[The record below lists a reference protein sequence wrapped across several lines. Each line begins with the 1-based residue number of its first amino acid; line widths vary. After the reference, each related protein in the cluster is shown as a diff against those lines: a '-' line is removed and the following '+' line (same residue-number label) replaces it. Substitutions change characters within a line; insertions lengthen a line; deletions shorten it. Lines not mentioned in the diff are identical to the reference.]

1 MQSIRV
7 TSFRQLHQGLEEF
20 RSHPIM
26 FFRGQSDAEWPLVPK
41 AGRDEFRHMEDDYL
55 FADWK
60 SAVRSNDGIQTR
72 TELEL
77 LALAQH
83 HGLATRLLDW
93 TANPLIAAFFAV
105 WECRD
110 CDAAVFAY
118 KACECLPA
126 NFADSP
132 FEDGSEGNV
141 VGWKPDPFTP
151 RIHRQCGLFTI
162 HHPPTASHYVLRRLE
177 RMVRFVIDRGY
188 RNRLREELVYYGFT
202 RGTLFPDL
210 DGASAHLNWNI
221 HRLFPQKTEGANKTV
236 QRTRASRSARKTKR
250 TSSAAGSRR

>member
-1 MQSIRV
+1 MQTVRI
-7 TSFRQLHQGLEEF
+7 TSFRQLHRGMDEF

-26 FFRGQSDAEWPLVPK
+26 FFRGQSDADWPLVPK
-41 AGRDEFRHMEDDYL
+41 VGRDEFQHVDDDYL

-60 SAVRSNDGIQTR
+60 SAVRSHDGIQTR
-72 TELEL
+72 NELEL

-105 WECRD
+105 WERRD

-118 KACECLPA
+118 QACECLPA
-126 NFADSP
+126 DFSESP
-132 FEDGSEGNV
+132 FRIGSEGNV

-162 HHPPTASHYVLRRLE
+162 HYPPATPHYVLRKLE
-177 RMVRFVIDRGY
+177 RMVRFVIDRAY
-188 RNRLREELVYYGFT
+188 RERLREELAYYGFT

-210 DGASAHLNWNI
+210 DGASAHLNWSI
-221 HRLFPQKTEGANKTV
+221 HQLFPRDKHGATNAV
-236 QRTRASRSARKTKR
+236 QRIGASRSGHEANRK
-250 TSSAAGSRR
+250 SPAAGSRR